1 MSTNAYADW
10 GAEAYDVFVPGADL
24 TNFVGH
30 AVYLVTGELVLL
42 SDTDQATTQTIYGA
56 GVLLE
61 GAPDEVGAQCRVI
74 TAGRVRAIA
83 GTGGVTAGDTVAPEY
98 AASGVQRGRFIART
112 TAEFS
117 DADFEWGT
125 AMTTASNGGEFL
137 LELRRRMVQLDGTSP

>member
-24 TNFVGH
+24 TDFVGH
-30 AVYLVTGELVLL
+30 AVYLVSDELQLL
-42 SDTDQATTQTIYGA
+42 SATSQANTQTIYGA

-83 GTGGVTAGDTVAPEY
+83 GTGGVTAGDNVAPEY
-98 AASGVQRGRFIART
+98 AASGVQRGRFIQRS

-117 DADFEWGT
+117 DADVEWGT

-137 LELRRRMVQLDGTSP
+137 LELRRRRVQIYVAP

>member
-10 GAEAYDVFVPGADL
+10 GAEAYDVFTPGADL

-30 AVYLVTGELVLL
+30 AVYLVSDELQLL
-42 SDTDQATTQTIYGA
+42 SDTDQATTQATYGA

-83 GTGGVTAGDTVAPEY
+83 GTGGVTAGDNVAPMY
-98 AASGVQRGRFIART
+98 AASGVTRGRFIQRS

-117 DADFEWGT
+117 DGDVEWGT
-125 AMTTASNGGEFL
+125 AMTTAAAGGEFL
-137 LELRRRMVQLDGTSP
+137 LELRRRRVQIYTP

>member
-10 GAEAYDVFVPGADL
+10 GAEEYNELVPGADL

-30 AVYLVTGELVLL
+30 AVRIVSSELVLL

-61 GAPDEVGAQCRVI
+61 GAPDDPGAQCRVV

-83 GTGGVTAGDTVAPEY
+83 GTGGVTAGDTVAPEFSAT
-98 AASGVQRGRFIART
+98 AANRGRFIERT
-112 TAEFS
+112 TSDFA

-125 AMTTASNGGEFL
+125 AMTTAAAGGEFL
-137 LELRRRMVQLDGTSP
+137 LELRRRRVQIYVAP

>member
-10 GAEAYDVFVPGADL
+10 GAEAYDVFTPGADL

-30 AVYLVTGELVLL
+30 AVYLVTGELQLL
-42 SDTDQATTQTIYGA
+42 SDTSQANTQTIYGA

-83 GTGGVTAGDTVAPEY
+83 GTGGVTAGDNVAPEY
-98 AASGVQRGRFIART
+98 SATAANRGRFIART
-112 TAEFS
+112 TAQFS
-117 DADFEWGT
+117 NSNFEWGT
-125 AMTTASNGGEFL
+125 AMTTAAAGGEFL
-137 LELRRRMVQLDGTSP
+137 LELRRRRVQIYVAP

>member
-10 GAEAYDVFVPGADL
+10 GAEAYDVFTPGTDL

-30 AVYLVTGELVLL
+30 AVYLVTGELQLL
-42 SDTDQATTQTIYGA
+42 SDTNQATTQTIYGA

-83 GTGGVTAGDTVAPEY
+83 GTGGVVAGDNVAPEY
-98 AASGVQRGRFIART
+98 SATAANRGRFIQRST
-112 TAEFS
+112 SEFA
-117 DADFEWGT
+117 DANFEWGT
-125 AMTTASNGGEFL
+125 AMTSASDGGEFL
-137 LELRRRMVQLDGTSP
+137 LELRRRRVQIYVAP

>member
-10 GAEAYDVFVPGADL
+10 GAEAYDVFTPGADL

-30 AVYLVTGELVLL
+30 AVYLVTDELQLL
-42 SDTDQATTQTIYGA
+42 SLTDQATTQTIYGA

-83 GTGGVTAGDTVAPEY
+83 GTGGVAAGDTVCPEFSAT
-98 AASGVQRGRFIART
+98 AANKGRFIART
-112 TAEFS
+112 TAEFI

-125 AMTTASNGGEFL
+125 AMTAASAGGEFL
-137 LELRRRMVQLDGTSP
+137 LELRRRMVQLDGGP

>member
-10 GAEAYDVFVPGADL
+10 GAEAYDAFFPGADL

-30 AVYLVTGELVLL
+30 AVYIVSDELVLL

-61 GAPDEVGAQCRVI
+61 GAPEDPGAQCRVV

-83 GTGGVTAGDTVAPEY
+83 GTGGVTAGDTVSPEY
-98 AASGVQRGRFIART
+98 SATAANRGRFIERA
-112 TAEFS
+112 TADFA
-117 DADFEWGT
+117 DGDFEWGT
-125 AMTTASNGGEFL
+125 AMTTAAAGGEFL
-137 LELRRRMVQLDGTSP
+137 LELRRRRVQIYVAP

>member
-10 GAEAYDVFVPGADL
+10 GAEAYDVFTPGADL

-30 AVYLVTGELVLL
+30 AVYLVTDELQLL

-83 GTGGVTAGDTVAPEY
+83 GTGGVTAGDNVAPLY
-98 AASGVQRGRFIART
+98 AASGNNRGRFIQRS

-117 DADFEWGT
+117 DGDVEWGT
-125 AMTTASNGGEFL
+125 AMTTAAAGGEFL
-137 LELRRRMVQLDGTSP
+137 LELRRRRVQIYVAP

>member
-10 GAEAYDVFVPGADL
+10 GAEAYDVFTPGTDL

-30 AVYLVTGELVLL
+30 AVYLVSDELQLL
-42 SDTDQATTQTIYGA
+42 SDTNQATTQATYGA

-61 GAPDEVGAQCRVI
+61 GAPDEPGAQCRVI

-83 GTGGVTAGDTVAPEY
+83 GTGGVAAGDNVAPEY
-98 AASGVQRGRFIART
+98 STTAANKGRFIQRST
-112 TAEFS
+112 SEFA

-125 AMTTASNGGEFL
+125 AMTAASAGGEFL
-137 LELRRRMVQLDGTSP
+137 LELRRRRVQIAP